1 MRLANLLF
9 PRRSSW
15 SGKHMGSADADAD
28 PKSMLSVAGS
38 GARPGIPNGA
48 WMDAKNFFSVWKV
61 VCLTPTSF
69 QK

>member
-1 MRLANLLF
+1 
-9 PRRSSW
+9 
-15 SGKHMGSADADAD
+15 MGSADADADAD